1 MLIKIIKG
9 NYGYHNGVSI
19 TVKTPADPPF
29 NVSEEEALRLYKLG
43 IAMIFENEGKNGSFV
58 KTPDGVPDVTNI
70 PHADVHKIFGNK
82 GESEDIPADD
92 STDSEDEADTD
103 AEDLGDDEES
113 GETDDTPK
121 YSQENT
127 NAELQA
133 IADEWG
139 IELPN
144 RANKAQILEILD
156 SHFGNA
162 PKLSAR
168 EPE

>member
-1 MLIKIIKG
+1 MIRLICGSTRIGDEIFTPKSDSFSADNEIEKRLVAL
-9 NYGYHNGVSI
+9 GV
-19 TVKTPADPPF
+19 A
-29 NVSEEEALRLYKLG
+29 EYK
-43 IAMIFENEGKNGSFV
+43 
-58 KTPDGVPDVTNI
+58 GVPEYPN
-70 PHADVHKIFGNK
+70 NK
-82 GESEDIPADD
+82 DSEDIPANNPEGIGESTGNEDEDD
-92 STDSEDEADTD
+92 SKDY
-103 AEDLGDDEES
+103 GNDEES
-113 GETDDTPK
+113 GETDDTPE

-144 RANKAQILEILD
+144 RASKAQILEILD

>member
-9 NYGYHNGVSI
+9 NYGYNNGVSVK
-19 TVKTPADPPF
+19 VKTPGDPPF
-29 NVSEEEALRLYKLG
+29 CVSEEEAIRLTNLG
-43 IAMIFENEGKNGSFV
+43 IAAIIDNEGKNETFV

-113 GETDDTPK
+113 GKTDDTPE